1 MRLDF
6 DLSAKLVVREAMSS
20 PVIGVNEG
28 YSVVDAAKVMSE
40 QKIGAI
46 VIYDELE
53 KPVGIVTER
62 DLVYRVIAMGSVPR
76 DVKVGDVMTSPLKMV
91 EAETSLEDAMKMMDR
106 QKIRRLGVSYKGQL
120 EGIITNKDL
129 LRLMPTLI
137 DLVRERSRIQSVDST
152 TGPSLVG
159 YCSRCEQYSSNLRFI
174 DSELIC
180 EDCRAG
186 F

>member
-1 MRLDF
+1 MDF

-20 PVIGVNEG
+20 PVIGVDEG
-28 YSVVDAAKVMSE
+28 YSVVDAAKIMSE

-46 VIYDELE
+46 VVYDALE

-62 DLVYRVIAMGSVPR
+62 DLVYRVVAVGSVPG
-76 DVKVGDVMTSPLKMV
+76 DVKVGEVMTSPLRMV
-91 EAETSLEDAMKMMDR
+91 EAETSLEEAMKVMDSQR
-106 QKIRRLGVSYKGQL
+106 IRRLGVSYKGQL
-120 EGIITNKDL
+120 EGIITDKDL

-137 DLVRERSRIQSVDST
+137 DLVRERSRIQSVDSRV
-152 TGPSLVG
+152 GPSLAG
-159 YCSRCEQYSSNLRFI
+159 YCSQCDQYSNNLRFI
-174 DSELIC
+174 DGVLIC